1 MSEKKNQLEYLELP
15 TKQLLEKFGEGKHIP
30 GSGSAAAL
38 SGLLACELIKT
49 VCKLTRRKP
58 EYTNV
63 HNALQYIQEQVE
75 TIYQPSILKYF
86 NDDIEVFDQVS
97 KLRKRRD
104 KETDDAEKRKL
115 GRQATDK
122 LKEATELP
130 LEVCKTCL
138 KVLDFAF
145 SIFDTGFKS
154 ARGDS
159 GVAISN
165 LLSAA
170 SGSLFITFLN
180 LKTARESK
188 WTTEIRQQAEGLAK
202 EYGLKHKEAI
212 KRITSLYSEGLPEDN
227 PQGKLELE

>member
-15 TKQLLEKFGEGKHIP
+15 TRQLLEKFGEGKHIP

-63 HNALQYIQEQVE
+63 HTSLQYIQEQVE
-75 TIYQPSILKYF
+75 TIYQPTILQYF
-86 NDDIEVFDQVS
+86 NDDIQVFDQVS

-104 KETDDAEKRKL
+104 KETDDSEKRKL
-115 GRQATDK
+115 AKQATDK

-188 WTTEIRQQAEGLAK
+188 WTLEVRQQAEKLAK
-202 EYGLKHKEAI
+202 EYGRKHKEAI
-212 KRITSLYSEGLPEDN
+212 KRITSLYSEGLPDDTI
-227 PQGKLELE
+227 QAKLDLE

>member
-1 MSEKKNQLEYLELP
+1 MTEKKNQIEYLELP
-15 TKQLLEKFGEGKHIP
+15 TKLLLEKFGEGKHIP

-49 VCKLTRRKP
+49 VCKLTLRKI
-58 EYTNV
+58 EYSNV

-75 TIYQPSILKYF
+75 TIYQPRILKYF

-97 KLRKRRD
+97 KLRKKRD
-104 KETDDAEKRKL
+104 KENNEVKKRKI

-165 LLSAA
+165 LLSAS

-188 WTTEIRQQAEGLAK
+188 WTLEIRQQAEELAK
-202 EYGLKHKEAI
+202 EYSQKHKEAI
-212 KRITSLYSEGLPEDN
+212 KRITSLYSESLPDDSI
-227 PQGKLELE
+227 QAKLILD

>member
-1 MSEKKNQLEYLELP
+1 LKPFIS
-15 TKQLLEKFGEGKHIP
+15 LLF
-30 GSGSAAAL
+30 
-38 SGLLACELIKT
+38 
-49 VCKLTRRKP
+49 
-58 EYTNV
+58 
-63 HNALQYIQEQVE
+63 
-75 TIYQPSILKYF
+75 F
-86 NDDIEVFDQVS
+86 NDDIQVFDQVS

-104 KETDDAEKRKL
+104 KETDDSEKRKL
-115 GRQATDK
+115 AKQATDK

-188 WTTEIRQQAEGLAK
+188 WTLEVRQQAEKLAK
-202 EYGLKHKEAI
+202 EYGKKHKEAI
-212 KRITSLYSEGLPEDN
+212 KRITSLYSEGLPDDTI
-227 PQGKLELE
+227 QAKLDLE